1 MEGYDKVNNMN
12 EDINRTVNEFSAR
25 LREVFAEDL
34 LAVILYGSA
43 AGRAY
48 QEGVSDINVLVVLE
62 NPSAVKLFKL
72 GKEAKSLLR
81 KNRIS
86 PFIMTREE
94 FAAASDVFP
103 LEYSDILDNNVL
115 VYGNGDI
122 LKVNVNMANLR
133 TELEGKL
140 RGAVGD
146 LRSILLA
153 ADGNEKILMKLILS
167 WSGIGNIL
175 LRGLLRLKKVDVCGI
190 DNKAI
195 ITEVEKQYGVELEA
209 FSLLN
214 DFRQSKKN
222 LPATA
227 SAFAD
232 TLLEPLKA
240 LVRAVDAMDGGA
252 E

>member
-1 MEGYDKVNNMN
+1 MN
-12 EDINRTVNEFSAR
+12 EEIDKTVREFSAR
-25 LREVFAEDL
+25 LKETFANDL

-43 AGRAY
+43 VGSTY
-48 QEGVSDINVLVVLE
+48 QAGVSDINVLVVLE
-62 NPSAVKLFKL
+62 NSNAEKMFLL
-72 GKEAKSLLR
+72 GKSVKSLLR

-94 FAAASDVFP
+94 FVTASDVFP
-103 LEYSDILDNNVL
+103 LEYNDILDNNVV
-115 VYGNGDI
+115 VYGNSDVLSI
-122 LKVNVNMANLR
+122 KVNMANLR

-146 LRSILLA
+146 LRSILIA
-153 ADGNEKILMKLILS
+153 AEGNENHLGKLILS
-167 WSGIGNIL
+167 WSGMGNIL
-175 LRGLLRLKKVDVCGI
+175 LRGLLRLKKVNVSGL

-195 ITEVEKQYGVELEA
+195 LAEVEKQYGVTLEA
-209 FSLLN
+209 FSVLN
-214 DFRQSKKN
+214 QHRQGKK
-222 LPATA
+222 PFMPTA

-252 E
+252 Q